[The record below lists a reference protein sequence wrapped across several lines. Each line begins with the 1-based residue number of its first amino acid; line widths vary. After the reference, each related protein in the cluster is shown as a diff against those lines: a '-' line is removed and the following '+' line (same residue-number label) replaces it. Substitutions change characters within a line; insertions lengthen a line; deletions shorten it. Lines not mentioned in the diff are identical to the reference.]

1 MKITSYLGAT
11 FLFGM
16 VLLHSHS
23 VVADESAKVESQESA
38 KKILTQAP
46 VNKQQSP
53 PIDKTKKATPE
64 QQKKEAKKMY
74 DLFNKSYIKS
84 IASIQCLKDS
94 KCINSEDDVLKYSV
108 FYLRFLHKLEDA
120 AEKND
125 IWAMYYRGLIA
136 YERAQD
142 YADRASYIQDRDFI
156 FTAMTLNRY
165 RDYQF
170 QDAQKYLVEPAKA
183 RIPEACQMLG
193 NIYAKGLGRK
203 VEVQQAM
210 DFYYCAG
217 LEFVSANRDLEA
229 QITLKAM
236 NEIAIPTDARTVD
249 VYAKLNKNNR

>member
-84 IASIQCLKDS
+84 IASECFMPLGYGGGITTLEDITQLFSIGVEKVI
-94 KCINSEDDVLKYSV
+94 INSAALNNFDLITKAASIYGNQSIVVSIDVQKNLLGKYP
-108 FYLRFLHKLEDA
+108 Y
-120 AEKND
+120 N
-125 IWAMYYRGLIA
+125 
-136 YERAQD
+136 
-142 YADRASYIQDRDFI
+142 
-156 FTAMTLNRY
+156 
-165 RDYQF
+165 
-170 QDAQKYLVEPAKA
+170 
-183 RIPEACQMLG
+183 
-193 NIYAKGLGRK
+193 
-203 VEVQQAM
+203 
-210 DFYYCAG
+210 
-217 LEFVSANRDLEA
+217 
-229 QITLKAM
+229 
-236 NEIAIPTDARTVD
+236 
-249 VYAKLNKNNR
+249 